1 MQIKGAV
8 MMQISA
14 YFQPWMIDGAVNQ
27 FNKTNGVATRQALSE
42 LGITQEEYSHVVIPF
57 MQELGVI

>member
-1 MQIKGAV
+1 

-27 FNKTNGVATRQALSE
+27 FNKTNGVATHQALSE